1 VTNEASGE
9 SVSFNISG
17 PGNLVLNSDG
27 SFSGDLA
34 GPNLPWTALSDLAL
48 FPEVPTI
55 SYTTGHVTF
64 VVGFVDGDLQTTSYS
79 LAGGAR
85 QTGVCEVLVS

>member
-1 VTNEASGE
+1 
-9 SVSFNISG
+9 
-17 PGNLVLNSDG
+17 
-27 SFSGDLA
+27 
-34 GPNLPWTALSDLAL
+34 LAL